1 MALIL
6 VSCGAGARC
15 GCGLAVEYTGPVV
28 GSCLLLVGVGLFVL
42 RAREPDVARPFR
54 VPFYPVLPAT
64 FCGTSL
70 YLLYSSV
77 AYTGIG
83 ALVGSAVL
91 AIGAVLL
98 RFLHPLPPAE
108 SD

>member
-1 MALIL
+1 MRISDWSSD
-6 VSCGAGARC
+6 VCS
-15 GCGLAVEYTGPVV
+15 
-28 GSCLLLVGVGLFVL
+28 SDLFVL

-83 ALVGSAVL
+83 ALVGIAVL

-98 RFLHPLPPAE
+98 RRSEERRVGKECVSTCRSRWSPYH
-108 SD
+108 